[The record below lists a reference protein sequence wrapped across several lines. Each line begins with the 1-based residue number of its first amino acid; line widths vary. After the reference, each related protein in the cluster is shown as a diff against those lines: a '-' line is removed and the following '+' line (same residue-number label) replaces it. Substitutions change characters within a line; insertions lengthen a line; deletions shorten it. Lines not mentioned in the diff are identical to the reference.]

1 MRCIGLLASLC
12 IACGAASSPAPSPPS
27 LSELLAGCK
36 AQKAEACGEAG
47 TLYEQGLAFANAY
60 VLYRR
65 ACDLG
70 LLAYCNNVGSLYER
84 GDGVPKDPQAA
95 RRYYVRACAA
105 GSASQVPCNVNGM

>member
-1 MRCIGLLASLC
+1 VKPCLD
-12 IACGAASSPAPSPPS
+12 
-27 LSELLAGCK
+27 ELLAGCK
-36 AQKAEACGEAG
+36 AQKPEPCGEAG

-70 LLAYCNNVGSLYER
+70 LLAYCNDVGRLYER
-84 GDGVPKDPQAA
+84 GDGVPKDPAAA
-95 RRYYVRACAA
+95 RRYYLRACAA